1 MKKLIL
7 LITAV
12 ILSHTFVLSQACLC
26 GGITFTSQSQI
37 DNFQA
42 DNPGCMEIGG
52 DVTIYGSG
60 ITNLSG
66 FSVLTSI
73 GGNLNIGS
81 FENGGIPRLTSLTG
95 LNNLTSI
102 GGNLGIKYND
112 ALSSLTGLDR
122 LNSIGGYLSIG
133 WNALTS
139 LTGMEGL
146 AFIEGDLEIRNNYNL
161 TSLTGLDNVTFIGGF
176 IFIDNNIA
184 LNSLSGLQNL
194 TSIAGD
200 LYIGNNYLLTALSGM
215 DNVTSIGGD
224 LYIYFNGSLTS
235 LTGLEGLTSI
245 GSIILQG
252 NDALFSLTGLDN
264 VTSITGSLW
273 IGGINPQSS
282 NSALTSLTGLN
293 NLTSIGGDLGIKYN
307 DALTSLEGLNNITS
321 IGGKL
326 SIYSNNQLTSLTS
339 LENIDAGSI
348 EGLEISYNNSLS
360 DCDAKS
366 ICNYLSSPNGIIKI
380 SNNAAGC
387 SSPDEMKIVCNPGAV
402 EDVSFEEGFTVFPN
416 PFGNSTIIEYQLPEN
431 APVTLTI
438 FNQLGQ
444 KVGML
449 VNEKQSQGIQQV
461 QLNAENLKAGI
472 YFCVLRINDGIQT
485 KKIIKL

>member
-12 ILSHTFVLSQACLC
+12 TISHTFVLSQDCQC
-26 GGITFTSQSQI
+26 EGIAFTSQSQI
-37 DNFQA
+37 DNFQSN
-42 DNPGCMEIGG
+42 NPGCREIGG
-52 DVTIYGSG
+52 NVTIYGSG

-66 FSVLTSI
+66 LSVLTSI

-81 FENGGIPRLTSLTG
+81 FENGGIPLLTSLTG
-95 LNNLTSI
+95 LDNLTSI
-102 GGNLGIKYND
+102 GGSLGIEYNN
-112 ALSSLTGLDR
+112 ALASLEGLEG
-122 LNSIGGYLSIG
+122 LTSIEGGLSIG
-133 WNALTS
+133 WNTLTS
-139 LTGMEGL
+139 LSGLEGL
-146 AFIEGDLEIRNNYNL
+146 AFIGGDFEIRSNDNL

-176 IFIDNNIA
+176 AFIDNNIA
-184 LNSLSGLQNL
+184 LNSLSGLQKL
-194 TSIAGD
+194 TSIEGD
-200 LYIGNNYLLTALSGM
+200 LYIGNNHLLTSLSGM
-215 DNVTSIGGD
+215 DNVTSIRGD
-224 LYIYFNGSLTS
+224 LYIYFNGALTS

-252 NDALFSLTGLDN
+252 NDALSSLTGLEN
-264 VTSITGSLW
+264 VTSITGSLR

-282 NSALTSLTGLN
+282 NSSLASLTGLN
-293 NLTSIGGDLGIKYN
+293 NVTSIGGDLGIKYN
-307 DALTSLEGLNNITS
+307 DALTSLEGLDNVTS

-360 DCDAKS
+360 ACDAKS
-366 ICNYLSSPNGIIKI
+366 ICNYLSSPNGIIEI

-387 SSPDEMKIVCNPGAV
+387 SSPDEMKTVCNPGAV
-402 EDVSFEEGFTVFPN
+402 EEVSLEEGYTVFPN
-416 PFGNSTIIEYQLPEN
+416 PFCNSTILEYQLLED
-431 APVTLTI
+431 ALVTLTI

-444 KVGML
+444 EVGML
-449 VNEKQSQGIQQV
+449 VNKKQSKGTYQV
-461 QLNAENLKAGI
+461 QLEGENMPAGI
-472 YFCVLRINDGIQT
+472 YYCQLKNGNQVMV